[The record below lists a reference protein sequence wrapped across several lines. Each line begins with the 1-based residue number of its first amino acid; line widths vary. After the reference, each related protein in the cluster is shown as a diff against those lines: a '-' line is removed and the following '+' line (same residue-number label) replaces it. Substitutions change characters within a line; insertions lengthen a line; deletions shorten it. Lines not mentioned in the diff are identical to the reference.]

1 MITIVLIAFAVLLVL
16 GMPIAFVM
24 GVSSMFALLSNPHL
38 PGLVLAQKIFT
49 TVDSFSLMA
58 IPFFMLAGHLM
69 NEAGITK
76 ILVKFS
82 QTLVGHIKGGL
93 AQSTVL
99 AGMLMAGISGSA
111 NADASAIGGLMVP
124 TLKED
129 GYEEGF
135 VVSLIASTA
144 ALGPIIP
151 PSIMM
156 IIYSSITNISVAKLF
171 LAGFVPGILSGVG
184 FMVICYF
191 YARKRGYKSAKRARG
206 KEIWGS
212 FKSAFWALLMPLVI
226 MGGILSGVFTAT
238 EAGVIA
244 VVYGLAYGLISKKL
258 TWKKLETVLLNSVIS
273 TVVPM
278 LIIAMAAMV
287 SYILARENLPLLAM
301 KLLEA
306 TTQNTYVILLII
318 IAILFIIGMFIDP
331 TAAMLM
337 LVPVFAPLIGKFGYD
352 PIHFAMIIVLTLVL
366 GGLTPPVGMLL
377 YIVASVE
384 KTPLEKVVFSIWPFI
399 WLILG
404 IVILTVFVPEVV
416 TLIPSFF
423 MQ

>member
-1 MITIVLIAFAVLLVL
+1 MIVIILITFGILLIL
-16 GMPIAFVM
+16 GMPIAFGM
-24 GVSSMFALLSNPHL
+24 GVSSMFALISNPNL

-76 ILVKFS
+76 ILVDFS
-82 QTLVGHIKGGL
+82 RTLVGHIRGGL

-111 NADASAIGGLMVP
+111 NADASAIGGLMVR

-135 VVSLIASTA
+135 TVSLVAATA

-156 IIYSSITNISVAKLF
+156 IIYASITNISVAKLF
-171 LAGFVPGILSGVG
+171 LGGIVPGVLSGFG
-184 FMVICYF
+184 FMLLSYL
-191 YARKRGYKSAKRARG
+191 YARKNGFVSTPRASLR
-206 KEIWGS
+206 EIGIG
-212 FKSAFWALLMPLVI
+212 FKHAFWALLMPVII

-244 VVYGLAYGLISKKL
+244 VVYGLAYGFVKKKI
-258 TWKKLETVLLNSVIS
+258 TWESLEHILLNAVVS

-278 LIIAMAAMV
+278 LIIALAAMV
-287 SYILARENLPLLAM
+287 SYILARENLPSIVLA
-301 KLLEA
+301 LLEA
-306 TTQNTYVILLII
+306 TSSNPYVILLII
-318 IAILFIIGMFIDP
+318 IGILFIVGMFIDP

-337 LVPVFAPLIGKFGYD
+337 LVPVFAPLIGKYGYD
-352 PIHFAMIIVLTLVL
+352 PLHFALIIVITLVL

-377 YIVASVE
+377 YIVSSVDN
-384 KTPLEKVVFSIWPFI
+384 TPFEKVVMKIWPFVWI
-399 WLILG
+399 ILG
-404 IVILTVFVPEVV
+404 IILVAVFVPEIF
-416 TLIPSFF
+416 TLIPTYFLK
-423 MQ
+423 